1 MGSLFV
7 RLVAFFVPA
16 GQVMEGERS
25 YRQQLFVITNLI
37 LVVVMLLTQL
47 YGAFIS
53 RLDAAN
59 MAITLAF
66 TVPLQLVLLGSLIY
80 FRRCDNFAIA
90 VRVSLGV
97 MFASLALVVFFLGG
111 PLGGVAVMML
121 FVPPLL
127 AFVLLG
133 LRDGLV
139 WTGIGYLLL
148 LAGGIAEILGF
159 RFPYIDNTPHAAVG
173 KMIHLHVS
181 FFSVFLVIAFYEASN
196 QRYRE
201 RLEEVARRDDLTSLP
216 NRSAFYRAIEAAI
229 AEYEM
234 QRTPF
239 TLIYIDLDNFKPVND
254 AHGHSAGDQ
263 VLCAFAGRLVSSVR
277 KQDFVCRLG
286 GDEFALLLKGTTD
299 THIAETVVER
309 LQERMQVPIDLRNGK
324 SIAISASTGVAYYP
338 HDAESLEAILHA
350 ADERMYKN
358 KRRERLGW
366 LRRILP
372 PYGR

>member
-1 MGSLFV
+1 MGSLFE
-7 RLVAFFVPA
+7 RLVAFFVPE
-16 GQVMEGERS
+16 GQATEGEGG
-25 YRQQLFVITNLI
+25 YRRQLFVITNLVLI
-37 LVVVMLLTQL
+37 AVMLLTQL

-53 RLDAAN
+53 RLDAVN

-66 TVPLQLVLLGSLIY
+66 TVPLQLVLLGSLFY
-80 FRRCDNFAIA
+80 FRRCDRFVVA

-97 MFASLALVVFFLGG
+97 MFASLTLVVFFLGG
-111 PLGGVAVMML
+111 PLGGVAVLML

-139 WTGIGYLLL
+139 WAGAAYVLL

-201 RLEEVARRDDLTSLP
+201 RLEEVARRDDLTNLP
-216 NRSAFYRAIEAAI
+216 NRSAFYKAIEAAI
-229 AEYEM
+229 AEYETR
-234 QRTPF
+234 RTPF

-263 VLCAFAGRLVSSVR
+263 VLRAFAGRLVSSVR

-286 GDEFALLLKGTTD
+286 GDEFALLLRGTTD
-299 THIAETVVER
+299 TRIAEVVIKR
-309 LQERMQVPIDLRNGK
+309 LQKRMQMPVNLRNGQ
-324 SIAISASTGVAYYP
+324 SIAISASTGVAFYP
-338 HDAESLEAILHA
+338 HDAASLEAILHA
-350 ADERMYKN
+350 ADERMYEN
-358 KRRERLGW
+358 KRGERCQTASVG
-366 LRRILP
+366 
-372 PYGR
+372 

>member
-1 MGSLFV
+1 MGSLFE

-16 GQVMEGERS
+16 GQVMEGEQA

-37 LVVVMLLTQL
+37 PVAVMLLAQFH
-47 YGAFIS
+47 GAFIS
-53 RLDAAN
+53 RLDAVN
-59 MAITLAF
+59 LGITLAF
-66 TVPLQLVLLGSLIY
+66 TVPVQVTLLASLFY
-80 FRRCDNFAIA
+80 FRRSHRFTVA
-90 VRVSLGV
+90 VKVSLGV
-97 MFASLALVVFFLGG
+97 MFVSLALAVFFLGG

-133 LRDGLV
+133 LREGLAWAGV
-139 WTGIGYLLL
+139 SYVLMLT
-148 LAGGIAEILGF
+148 GGIADILGF
-159 RFPYIDNTPHAAVG
+159 HFPYIDNTPHAAVG

-216 NRSAFYRAIEAAI
+216 NRSGFYKAIEAAI
-229 AEYEM
+229 EEYET
-234 QRTPF
+234 RRVPF

-254 AHGHSAGDQ
+254 EHGHGAGDQ
-263 VLCAFAGRLVSSVR
+263 VLRAFAGRLVSSVR

-286 GDEFALLLKGTTD
+286 GDEFALLLRGTTD
-299 THIAETVVER
+299 TRIAEIVIER
-309 LQERMQVPIDLRNGK
+309 LQKRMQTPVNLRNGQ
-324 SIAISASTGVAYYP
+324 SIAIRASTGTAFYP

-350 ADERMYKN
+350 ADERMYEN
-358 KRRERLGW
+358 KRSDQHQTPLFG
-366 LRRILP
+366 
-372 PYGR
+372 

>member
-25 YRQQLFVITNLI
+25 YRQQLFVISNLV
-37 LVVVMLLTQL
+37 LVAVMLLTQL

-133 LRDGLV
+133 LREGLV
-139 WTGIGYLLL
+139 WTGASYVLL
-148 LAGGIAEILGF
+148 LAGGVADILGF
-159 RFPYIDNTPHAAVG
+159 QFPYIDNTPQGAVG

-181 FFSVFLVIAFYEASN
+181 FFSVFMVIAFYEANN
-196 QRYRE
+196 QRYRK

-216 NRSAFYRAIEAAI
+216 NRSGFYRAIEAAI
-229 AEYEM
+229 NEYEIR
-234 QRTPF
+234 RTPF

-254 AHGHSAGDQ
+254 EYGHGAGDQ
-263 VLCAFAGRLVSSVR
+263 VLRAFAGRLMSSVR

-299 THIAETVVER
+299 TRIAEIVIKR
-309 LQERMQVPIDLRNGK
+309 LQKRMQTPIDLRNGQR
-324 SIAISASTGVAYYP
+324 IAISASTGTAFYP
-338 HDAESLEAILHA
+338 HDADSLEAILHV
-350 ADERMYKN
+350 ADERMYNN
-358 KRRERLGW
+358 KRSELKQAASC
-366 LRRILP
+366 
-372 PYGR
+372 

>member
-1 MGSLFV
+1 MSSLFE

-16 GQVMEGERS
+16 GQAMEGEQA
-25 YRQQLFVITNLI
+25 YRQQLFVITNLT
-37 LVVVMLLTQL
+37 LVTVMLLTQL

-59 MAITLAF
+59 LGITLAF
-66 TVPLQLVLLGSLIY
+66 TVPLQVTLLGSLIY
-80 FRRCDNFAIA
+80 FCICGRFAIA

-133 LRDGLV
+133 LREGLA
-139 WTGIGYLLL
+139 WTGASYVLLL
-148 LAGGIAEILGF
+148 MGGIADILGF
-159 RFPYIDNTPHAAVG
+159 HFPYIDHTPQAAVG

-196 QRYRE
+196 QRYRK

-216 NRSAFYRAIEAAI
+216 NRSGFYKAVEAAI
-229 AEYEM
+229 AEYET
-234 QRTPF
+234 RSVPF

-254 AHGHSAGDQ
+254 AHGHGAGDQ
-263 VLCAFAGRLVSSVR
+263 VLRAFASRLVSSVR

-366 LRRILP
+366 LTRILP
-372 PYGR
+372 PYRR